1 MDELPPAPIAELIQ
15 RQPGELCPLPVEI
28 IDISIG
34 RGSEDLLRHRLCH
47 EMKALGCML
56 ARYIQHASF
65 GSGVPILRGDPNSIL
80 PRRRNQD
87 LVMAFACKHQRDA
100 ITAKESLML
109 KTLGLSASA
118 LALAGGLALAET
130 PMTNSPYT
138 GRSAVTSPL
147 PSTGR
152 LLASDIYKANVY
164 DPSEN
169 KIGDVTDLIIDSNA
183 NVTAAIVSVGGF
195 IGVGQKDVMI
205 PFKDLMISTR
215 NGKDWLT
222 LNRTKDELKMLPTF
236 DKKAEANKM

>member
-1 MDELPPAPIAELIQ
+1 
-15 RQPGELCPLPVEI
+15 
-28 IDISIG
+28 
-34 RGSEDLLRHRLCH
+34 
-47 EMKALGCML
+47 
-56 ARYIQHASF
+56 
-65 GSGVPILRGDPNSIL
+65 
-80 PRRRNQD
+80 
-87 LVMAFACKHQRDA
+87 
-100 ITAKESLML
+100 ML

-130 PMTNSPYT
+130 PMTNPPYT
-138 GRSAVTSPL
+138 GRSAVTNPS

-183 NVTAAIVSVGGF
+183 NVTAAIVGVGGF

-215 NGKDWLT
+215 NGKNWLT
-222 LNRTKDELKMLPTF
+222 LNRTKDELKMLPAY
-236 DKKAEANKM
+236 DKTADVNKL

>member
-1 MDELPPAPIAELIQ
+1 
-15 RQPGELCPLPVEI
+15 
-28 IDISIG
+28 
-34 RGSEDLLRHRLCH
+34 
-47 EMKALGCML
+47 
-56 ARYIQHASF
+56 
-65 GSGVPILRGDPNSIL
+65 
-80 PRRRNQD
+80 
-87 LVMAFACKHQRDA
+87 
-100 ITAKESLML
+100 ML

-130 PMTNSPYT
+130 PMTNPPYT

-147 PSTGR
+147 PSTAR

-222 LNRTKDELKMLPTF
+222 LNRTKDELKMLPTY
-236 DKKAEANKM
+236 DKKADANKM

>member
-1 MDELPPAPIAELIQ
+1 
-15 RQPGELCPLPVEI
+15 
-28 IDISIG
+28 
-34 RGSEDLLRHRLCH
+34 
-47 EMKALGCML
+47 
-56 ARYIQHASF
+56 
-65 GSGVPILRGDPNSIL
+65 
-80 PRRRNQD
+80 
-87 LVMAFACKHQRDA
+87 
-100 ITAKESLML
+100 ML

-130 PMTNSPYT
+130 PMTNPPYT

-183 NVTAAIVSVGGF
+183 KVTAAIVSVGGF

-205 PFKDLMISTR
+205 PFDDLKIAAR
-215 NGKDWLT
+215 NGKEWLT

>member
-1 MDELPPAPIAELIQ
+1 
-15 RQPGELCPLPVEI
+15 
-28 IDISIG
+28 
-34 RGSEDLLRHRLCH
+34 
-47 EMKALGCML
+47 
-56 ARYIQHASF
+56 
-65 GSGVPILRGDPNSIL
+65 
-80 PRRRNQD
+80 
-87 LVMAFACKHQRDA
+87 
-100 ITAKESLML
+100 ML

-130 PMTNSPYT
+130 PMTNPPYT

-147 PSTGR
+147 PSTAR

-205 PFKDLMISTR
+205 PFKDLMISTC

-222 LNRTKDELKMLPTF
+222 LNRTKDELKMLPTY
-236 DKKAEANKM
+236 DKTADANKM

>member
-1 MDELPPAPIAELIQ
+1 
-15 RQPGELCPLPVEI
+15 
-28 IDISIG
+28 
-34 RGSEDLLRHRLCH
+34 
-47 EMKALGCML
+47 
-56 ARYIQHASF
+56 
-65 GSGVPILRGDPNSIL
+65 
-80 PRRRNQD
+80 
-87 LVMAFACKHQRDA
+87 
-100 ITAKESLML
+100 ML

-138 GRSAVTSPL
+138 GRSAVTSPS

-183 NVTAAIVSVGGF
+183 KVTAAIVSVGGF

-205 PFKDLMISTR
+205 PFDDLKIAAR
-215 NGKDWLT
+215 NGKEWLT

>member
-1 MDELPPAPIAELIQ
+1 
-15 RQPGELCPLPVEI
+15 
-28 IDISIG
+28 
-34 RGSEDLLRHRLCH
+34 
-47 EMKALGCML
+47 
-56 ARYIQHASF
+56 
-65 GSGVPILRGDPNSIL
+65 
-80 PRRRNQD
+80 
-87 LVMAFACKHQRDA
+87 
-100 ITAKESLML
+100 ML

-130 PMTNSPYT
+130 PMTNPPYT

-183 NVTAAIVSVGGF
+183 NVTAAIVSVGEF

-222 LNRTKDELKMLPTF
+222 LNRTKDELKMLPTY
-236 DKKAEANKM
+236 DKTADANKM